1 MNESTYKQ
9 YTFLKQP
16 LSSDNNLSSVP
27 STLLASAVVCLETVA
42 MDDTNL
48 TASQV
53 TAILQQILDSPDR
66 TLRHV
71 DMMGVDK
78 DLIPPDILGQVMER
92 RELKINM

>member
-1 MNESTYKQ
+1 MSLPINN
-9 YTFLKQP
+9 TFFETAP
-16 LSSDNNLSSVP
+16 SSDNNLSSVP
-27 STLLASAVVCLETVA
+27 PTLLASAVVCLETVA